1 MANTFE
7 ATIPNHFASIFER
20 GFCDYMMRLGYDRM
34 SVGGR
39 LGMRSMHEFRRGDH
53 TLSLTQLPQGQ
64 GYTSIALRS
73 ETLPVEALT
82 LDALTDGMADFLEY
96 FGRCLEEG
104 PAREV
109 SQGLI
114 STLRYAFDPSGPRQ
128 AEQ

>member
-1 MANTFE
+1 M
-7 ATIPNHFASIFER
+7 
-20 GFCDYMMRLGYDRM
+20 
-34 SVGGR
+34 
-39 LGMRSMHEFRRGDH
+39 
-53 TLSLTQLPQGQ
+53 
-64 GYTSIALRS
+64 
-73 ETLPVEALT
+73 EALT

-109 SQGLI
+109 SQGFI